1 MTSIYGTDRSAGRQ
15 LAGKVALVTGGNR
28 GIGKAIA
35 ARLAAL
41 GAAVAICGRDSQTLA
56 TTARELQA
64 VGTPIHS
71 QRADVTKSSDVD
83 ALIKETET
91 ALGAISI
98 LVNNAGMGL
107 FGPVQE
113 KTEQEWDTLMN
124 TNLKSV
130 FLVSRQVIPGMIQ
143 RKSGDIINISSLAG
157 KSTFAGG
164 GIYCASKWA
173 LQVLRHAR
181 AETLQRPFRCAV
193 DAASCES
200 TFSRKRTDVDDVAG
214 LALNH
219 PRNHLARDEKHALQ
233 VRVHQSVPLLFC
245 FFLDGPEKTHPSVI
259 DKNADCAEGGFCF
272 LDQGIDIGRLCDVGA
287 LRVNGSAHGL
297 KFPGGGCER
306 LGIAA

>member
-41 GAAVAICGRDSQTLA
+41 GAAVAICGRDSHTLETA
-56 TTARELQA
+56 ARELRA
-64 VGTPIHS
+64 AGTPVYS
-71 QRADVTKSSDVD
+71 QPADVTKSSDID
-83 ALIKETET
+83 ALIKETES

-157 KSTFAGG
+157 KNTFAGG

-173 LQVLRHAR
+173 LQGLSGCMAEDLRNFGIRVSTVCPGSVATEFSGRGPKDASKVLTA
-181 AETLQRPFRCAV
+181 Q
-193 DAASCES
+193 
-200 TFSRKRTDVDDVAG
+200 DVA
-214 LALNH
+214 
-219 PRNHLARDEKHALQ
+219 HAVAMIATQ
-233 VRVHQSVPLLFC
+233 GPQSFLSEVQLRPLTK
-245 FFLDGPEKTHPSVI
+245 P
-259 DKNADCAEGGFCF
+259 
-272 LDQGIDIGRLCDVGA
+272 
-287 LRVNGSAHGL
+287 
-297 KFPGGGCER
+297 
-306 LGIAA
+306 

>member
-1 MTSIYGTDRSAGRQ
+1 MTSVYGTDRSAGRQ

-64 VGTPIHS
+64 VGTPIYS
-71 QRADVTKSSDVD
+71 QRADVTKSSEVD

-98 LVNNAGMGL
+98 LVNNAGIGL

-113 KTEQEWDTLMN
+113 KTEQEWDTLLN

-130 FLVSRQVIPGMIQ
+130 FLVSRKVIPGMIE
-143 RKSGDIINISSLAG
+143 RKAGDIINISSLAG

-173 LQVLRHAR
+173 LQGLSGCMAEDLRNFGIRVSTVCPGSVATEFSGRGPKDASKVLSA
-181 AETLQRPFRCAV
+181 Q
-193 DAASCES
+193 
-200 TFSRKRTDVDDVAG
+200 DVA
-214 LALNH
+214 
-219 PRNHLARDEKHALQ
+219 HAVAMIATQ
-233 VRVHQSVPLLFC
+233 GPQSFLSEVQLRPLTK
-245 FFLDGPEKTHPSVI
+245 P
-259 DKNADCAEGGFCF
+259 
-272 LDQGIDIGRLCDVGA
+272 
-287 LRVNGSAHGL
+287 
-297 KFPGGGCER
+297 
-306 LGIAA
+306 